1 MENFLFGGENVES
14 GKAKA
19 GAVGENIEKGEV
31 AEIGSVE
38 FRKCFFHG
46 QRPEVGPL
54 FCEVENSEGGDGL
67 ARGVPRNGGGW
78 SGDVAT
84 GIGNELPVRKNR

>member
-14 GKAKA
+14 GEAKA

-31 AEIGSVE
+31 AEIGSE
-38 FRKCFFHG
+38 ELRECFFHG

-54 FCEVENSEGGDGL
+54 FCEVENAERGDGL

-78 SGDVAT
+78 SGDVAA
-84 GIGNELPVRKNR
+84 GIGSELSMRKNG

>member
-1 MENFLFGGENVES
+1 MKNFLFGGENVES

-19 GAVGENIEKGEV
+19 GAVGKNIEKGE
-31 AEIGSVE
+31 ATEIASVE

-46 QRPEVGPL
+46 QGPEVGLL

-78 SGDVAT
+78 SGDVAA
-84 GIGNELPVRKNR
+84 GIGSELPLRKNG